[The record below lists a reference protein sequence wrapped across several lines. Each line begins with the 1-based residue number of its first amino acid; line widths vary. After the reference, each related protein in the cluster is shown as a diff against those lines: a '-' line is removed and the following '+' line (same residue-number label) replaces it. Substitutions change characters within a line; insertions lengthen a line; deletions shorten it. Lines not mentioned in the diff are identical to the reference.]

1 MKALFWLCLGLIA
14 YTYLI
19 YPGLNF
25 LLARVF
31 PRPIKEKSDITP
43 PVVMLIPAY
52 NEEEVLEEKIKNCLA
67 LDYPRD
73 QIRFLFGSDGST
85 DGTNQILI
93 KQDHPQIQH
102 EIFPIRQGKS
112 TVLNKLVKMVNEEIV
127 LLSDANSMYHPDAVK
142 ILTRHFSDPE
152 VGGVCGKLSL
162 QNESGQPGGEGEGL
176 YWRYENMIKRA
187 EGDLNSVISANG
199 AIFAVRRELIDP
211 LPVNRVVNDD
221 MAITLDILARKM
233 RVVYD
238 PDALAEEETSPD
250 MEGEFVR
257 KIRIS
262 SLNFNTLPEILPLLN
277 PKYGFTALAIFSHKL
292 LRWLVPA
299 LGLGMLVSNLFLYWA
314 GGIYPYLLL
323 GQGLVYLGAL
333 LGWLGDK
340 IFDQAGPFIPFYYL
354 AMINIALVIGLW
366 RSLTKTQEQTWKRVP
381 H

>member
-14 YTYLI
+14 HTYLI
-19 YPGLNF
+19 YPGLIF
-25 LLARVF
+25 LLAKLF
-31 PRPIKEKSDITP
+31 PRPIKEKSDFTP
-43 PVVMLIPAY
+43 PVVMLIAAY
-52 NEEEVLEEKIKNCLA
+52 NEEDVLPEKIENCLN
-67 LDYPRD
+67 LNYHQER
-73 QIRFLFGSDGST
+73 IRFLFGSDGSS
-85 DGTNQILI
+85 DDTNQILSS
-93 KQDHPQIQH
+93 QTNPQIQS
-102 EIFPIRQGKS
+102 ELFGTREGKS
-112 TVLNKLVKMVNEEIV
+112 SVLNRLVSMVNEEIII
-127 LLSDANSMYHPDAVK
+127 LSDANTIYHPDAVK
-142 ILTRHFSDPE
+142 ILISHFSDQDI
-152 VGGVCGKLSL
+152 GGVCGKLSL
-162 QNESGQPGGEGEGL
+162 QNKSGQPGGDGEGL
-176 YWRYENMIKRA
+176 YWSYENMIKRA

-238 PDALAEEETSPD
+238 PESLAVEETSPD

-262 SLNFNTLPEILPLLN
+262 SLNFNALPEILPLLN
-277 PKYGFTALAIFSHKL
+277 PKYGFTALSIFSHKL

-299 LGLGMLVSNLFLYWA
+299 LGLGMLVSNMFLYRA

-323 GQGLVYLGAL
+323 GQVLVYLGAL
-333 LGWLGDK
+333 LGFLGDK

-354 AMINIALVIGLW
+354 AMINIALVIGFW
-366 RSLTKTQEQTWKRVP
+366 RSLTKTQEHTWKRVP